1 MIPILGHLIGFAT
14 LLVYLLWP
22 TGLIAHFGPIPVPE
36 AMIWCAINGFFMV
49 WWIAPSFAM
58 LTLLAPTHIRSTA
71 MALQMLL
78 NTILGVGIGPLLVGM
93 LSDIMHPALGVE
105 SLRYALILVATVVL
119 FSTLTLA
126 VARRHFLKTV
136 S

>member
-1 MIPILGHLIGFAT
+1 
-14 LLVYLLWP
+14 
-22 TGLIAHFGPIPVPE
+22 
-36 AMIWCAINGFFMV
+36 
-49 WWIAPSFAM
+49 M